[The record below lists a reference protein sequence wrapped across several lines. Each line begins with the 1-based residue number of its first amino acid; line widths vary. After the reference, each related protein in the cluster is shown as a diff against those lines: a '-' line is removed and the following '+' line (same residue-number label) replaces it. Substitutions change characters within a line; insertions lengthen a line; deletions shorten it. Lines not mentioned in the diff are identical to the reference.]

1 MPITRR
7 KLVFVLGGTAATAI
21 LAACGGAASPTAAP
35 AAKPT
40 EAPKPAGAAPTT
52 APAVAP
58 TTAAPA
64 TQPAAA
70 PPTKPAAAATTAPAT
85 GGATAA
91 AKPSEAPKPAEAPKP
106 GAAAAGD
113 VVFWHT
119 QTGLLADALNKI
131 IDDFNKKSSGA
142 KIKGEFAG
150 SYTQTYQKAMAALQ
164 GGGLPGMAVA
174 YESMVA
180 DYMRANAVV
189 ALDDYVSEAQNGL
202 SKADLDDIFPF
213 ALSRNRFPQFGNK
226 LLSFPFTVSNL
237 NMYTNV
243 DMLKQAGINAVPQT
257 WDDFYAAS
265 KAIKEKLNKP
275 GYAASVDA
283 STVHGM
289 IYSHGG
295 NLLDESN
302 TKTLYD
308 QKPGVDSFELL
319 ERMTKDG
326 LVYQIK
332 PGSNDDQN
340 DIANEKAAF
349 MIRSSTTRPFLEPLV
364 KDKFKWTMS
373 LIPQGKDNKEKATTL
388 FGANV
393 TIFKSTPEK
402 QLGAWQ
408 FIKYF
413 TSTDVT
419 SEWGAVGGYIPV
431 RKSGAN
437 VDPYKSFLAKN
448 PELNRVSLDNM
459 QYSRPE
465 PNIIGYQD
473 IRPVIEDAETAVL
486 AGKSTGQ
493 QAAKKVK
500 EEADKILAEK
510 KL

>member
-7 KLVFVLGGTAATAI
+7 TLVLVLGGSAASAI
-21 LAACGGAASPTAAP
+21 LAACGGAASPTAVPGPVGPGSPTP

-40 EAPKPAGAAPTT
+40 DAPKPAGAAPAQG
-52 APAVAP
+52 APAAP
-58 TTAAPA
+58 AAAPA
-64 TQPAAA
+64 TAASA
-70 PPTKPAAAATTAPAT
+70 TKPAAAATAAPAAGATTAP
-85 GGATAA
+85 A

-119 QTGLLADALNKI
+119 QTGPLADALNKI

-150 SYTQTYQKAMAALQ
+150 SYTQTYQKAMAAIQ
-164 GGGLPGMAVA
+164 GGGLPSMAVA

-180 DYMRANAVV
+180 DYMRASAVV
-189 ALDDYVSEAQNGL
+189 ALDDYVSDAQNGL

-213 ALSRNRFPQFGNK
+213 ALSRNRFPQFANK

-289 IYSHGG
+289 IYSNGG

-340 DIANEKAAF
+340 DIANEKAAAPTVL
-349 MIRSSTTRPFLEPLV
+349 MRLTAIGS
-364 KDKFKWTMS
+364 
-373 LIPQGKDNKEKATTL
+373 
-388 FGANV
+388 
-393 TIFKSTPEK
+393 
-402 QLGAWQ
+402 
-408 FIKYF
+408 
-413 TSTDVT
+413 
-419 SEWGAVGGYIPV
+419 
-431 RKSGAN
+431 
-437 VDPYKSFLAKN
+437 
-448 PELNRVSLDNM
+448 RVE
-459 QYSRPE
+459 R
-465 PNIIGYQD
+465 
-473 IRPVIEDAETAVL
+473 R
-486 AGKSTGQ
+486 
-493 QAAKKVK
+493 
-500 EEADKILAEK
+500 
-510 KL
+510 

>member
-7 KLVFVLGGTAATAI
+7 KLVLVLGGTAATAI

-40 EAPKPAGAAPTT
+40 EAPKPAGAAPAQGSPA
-52 APAVAP
+52 APAAAP
-58 TTAAPA
+58 TTAA
-64 TQPAAA
+64 AA
-70 PPTKPAAAATTAPAT
+70 TKPAAAATKPAAGATTAPAA

-91 AKPSEAPKPAEAPKP
+91 AKPAEAPKP
-106 GAAAAGD
+106 GAAAGD
-113 VVFWHT
+113 VLFWHT
-119 QTGLLADALNKI
+119 QTGPLADALNKI

-142 KIKGEFAG
+142 KIKGEYAG
-150 SYTQTYQKAMAALQ
+150 SYTQTYQKAMAAIQ
-164 GGGLPGMAVA
+164 GGGLPSMAVA

-189 ALDDYVSEAQNGL
+189 ALDDYVGDGQNGL

-243 DMLKQAGINAVPQT
+243 DMLKQAGVNAVPQT

-275 GYAASVDA
+275 AYTASVDA
-283 STVHGM
+283 STIHGM
-289 IYSHGG
+289 IYSNGG

-308 QKPGVDSFELL
+308 QKPGVDTFELL
-319 ERMTKDG
+319 ERMAKEG
-326 LVYQIK
+326 LVFQIK

-373 LIPQGKDNKEKATTL
+373 LIPQGKENKEKATTL

-413 TSTDVT
+413 ASTDVT

-437 VDPYKSFLAKN
+437 VDPYKSYLAKN

-500 EEADKILAEK
+500 DEADKILAEK